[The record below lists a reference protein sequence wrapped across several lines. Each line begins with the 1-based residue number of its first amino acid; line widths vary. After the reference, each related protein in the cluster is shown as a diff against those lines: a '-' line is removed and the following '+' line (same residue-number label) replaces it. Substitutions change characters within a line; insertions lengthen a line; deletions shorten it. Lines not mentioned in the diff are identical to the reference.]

1 MSKRARVPALHG
13 YYHNYLE
20 SQDAVRF
27 SQEVAQHYGIGTLQR
42 LAVHGDRMARRAA
55 VLAIGILGDYNANA
69 TMGRALHDDDRGVR
83 MLAENGIR
91 QLWCRIGTTQLRKEL
106 EAIVELTTAG
116 RFDEAI
122 RQATR
127 LIEQAPWIAEGWNQR
142 ALALFGM
149 GRFRESVRD
158 CTQAL
163 ETNPYHFGAATGMG
177 QCHMKLHNRPQALE
191 CFRRALRLNPNLEGV
206 RAHVLYLQRTL
217 KRQE

>member
-1 MSKRARVPALHG
+1 MSKRAVPALHG

-27 SQEVAQHYGIGTLQR
+27 SRQVAHHYSVGTLER
-42 LAVHGDRMARRAA
+42 LAVQGDRMARRAA
-55 VLAIGILGDYNANA
+55 VLAIGLLGDFNANA
-69 TMGRALHDDDRGVR
+69 TLGRALHDDDRGVR
-83 MLAENGIR
+83 MLAESGIR
-91 QLWCRIGTTQLRKEL
+91 QLWCRIGTTELRTEL
-106 EAIVELTTAG
+106 EAVIELTTTG

-122 RQATR
+122 EQASR
-127 LIEQAPWIAEGWNQR
+127 LIEQAPWISEGWNQR

-149 GRFRESVRD
+149 GRFSESIHD

-177 QCHMKLHNRPQALE
+177 QCHMKLRNRPQALE

-217 KRQE
+217 KRQG